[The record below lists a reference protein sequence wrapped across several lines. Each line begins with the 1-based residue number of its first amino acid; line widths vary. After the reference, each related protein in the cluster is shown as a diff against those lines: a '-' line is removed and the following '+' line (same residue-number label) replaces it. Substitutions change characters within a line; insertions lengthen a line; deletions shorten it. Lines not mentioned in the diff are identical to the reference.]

1 MYVPIFKGK
10 YMYLFV
16 RIILDLLKIIVFTQ
30 SIVRV
35 IYVYYI
41 L

>member
-1 MYVPIFKGK
+1 MYVSIFKGK